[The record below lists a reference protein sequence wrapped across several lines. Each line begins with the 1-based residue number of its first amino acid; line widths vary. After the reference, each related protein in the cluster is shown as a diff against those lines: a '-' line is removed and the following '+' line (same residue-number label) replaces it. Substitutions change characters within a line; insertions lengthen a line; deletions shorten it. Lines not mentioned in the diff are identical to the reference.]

1 MNPMIERLES
11 ITARYE
17 ELGQLLLEPATLSD
31 NRLMAKLAKEQASLT
46 QTVEAYEEYKKIEEE
61 LVSAH
66 ELLHEM
72 CIRDRCYVSRS
83 GNRNDLFDR
92 LSHHSMSS
100 SLRRYYEW
108 AEYSADVHTRL
119 CNLHSNGLKILNI
132 CYDQESLVHH

>member
-61 LVSAH
+61 CS
-66 ELLHEM
+66 
-72 CIRDRCYVSRS
+72 
-83 GNRNDLFDR
+83 
-92 LSHHSMSS
+92 
-100 SLRRYYEW
+100 
-108 AEYSADVHTRL
+108 
-119 CNLHSNGLKILNI
+119 
-132 CYDQESLVHH
+132 